1 MMITFAFFIAHQKTK
16 VKTKR
21 LLLALTVF
29 AKNSPR
35 LEPPL
40 LRTPLA
46 CGYGVNEF
54 QVLLLLRSVKVA
66 TRSVY
71 CSRNR
76 PGQARP
82 DQTQP
87 WLGLTGLADLVIKQA
102 TCSSYLV
109 YLADKW
115 SVVEGGGGG

>member
-35 LEPPL
+35 LEPPS

-46 CGYGVNEF
+46 CGYGLNEF
-54 QVLLLLRSVKVA
+54 QVLLLRSVKVA

-76 PGQARP
+76 PG
-82 DQTQP
+82 QTQP